1 MSVKN
6 FISKNFSSENYGVKT
21 NLLTLFNQSRCTKS
35 LGKLLILAV
44 DQGFEHGPDR
54 AFVKNDSA
62 FDPIYH
68 HQFAIDCKFSA
79 YAAPLGQIESSIG
92 ECFGGVPL
100 ILKLNSGN
108 SLSPTAP
115 SQNLTATVDDALR
128 LGCLGIGLTLYPG
141 SSLNPINDFK
151 EVAKEAKAKGLFVIA
166 WSYPRGEHLS
176 KEEETALDV
185 VSYGAHMACLL
196 GANIVKVKI
205 PSNHLKWNYIS
216 KTINAKMDDVKD
228 RIAHVVKCSFAGKRI
243 VIFSGGDAKTESEL
257 INEVSA
263 IKDANGFGSIIGRN
277 IFQRP
282 RDEAISLVKEIKK
295 IYNLID

>member
-6 FISKNFSSENYGVKT
+6 FISKSFSSENYGVKT
-21 NLLTLFNQSRCTKS
+21 NLLTLFKQSRFEND
-35 LGKLLILAV
+35 LGHLLILAV

-54 AFVKNDSA
+54 AFFKNDSA
-62 FDPIYH
+62 FDPKYH

-79 YAAPLGQIESSIG
+79 YAAPIGQIESSIG

-108 SLSPTAP
+108 SLCPTAP
-115 SQNLTATVDDALR
+115 SQNLTASVDDALR
-128 LGCLGIGLTLYPG
+128 LGCVGVGLTLYPG

-151 EVAKEAKAKGLFVIA
+151 EVAKEAKSKGLFIIA
-166 WSYPRGEHLS
+166 WSYPRGENIS

-205 PSNHLKWNYIS
+205 PSNHLKWNYT
-216 KTINAKMDDVKD
+216 KKLDNVKD
-228 RIAHVVKCSFAGKRI
+228 RIAHVIKCSFAGNRI
-243 VIFSGGDAKTESEL
+243 VIFSGGETKTTSDL
-257 INEVSA
+257 IDEVTA
-263 IKDANGFGSIIGRN
+263 IKAAGGFGSIIGRN

-282 RDEAISLVKEIKK
+282 RDEAITLAKEIKK